1 MANSLLTPT
10 AVTRKALAILHQK
23 CNFIG
28 SINRQYD
35 DSFAQSGAKIG
46 DSLKIRLPNEYTV
59 RTGKTLDTQDTSEQ
73 SETLTVST
81 QKGVDVNFSS
91 ADLTLSLDDFADRIL
106 EPAMAVLAANIEYDA
121 MSMYKDVNQEISD
134 VGATITLD
142 DVLEGNKRLT
152 DSLTPVNSQRTLNLN
167 TRDNASLVSALSGLF
182 NDPAKVS
189 KNYRD
194 GMVAAKFMGF
204 DTIYEN
210 TLWPTH
216 TTGSEAGVDTGANVN
231 GANQTGASVTVDGTV
246 TGTFLKGDI
255 ITFAGCNEVH
265 PETKA
270 DTGRLMRFTVT
281 SDVSASYSSIPIS
294 PSIVTSGARQN
305 VAASPTDDGAVN
317 KAESDGTTAISGGAD
332 YTISMA
338 YHKDAFAFA
347 TADLVMP
354 SGVDFSAREVYD
366 GISMRIVRDYDINND
381 NFPCRIDVLYGYKT
395 IRKQLACRLGF
406 N

>member
-35 DSFAQSGAKIG
+35 DAFAQSGAKIG
-46 DSLKIRLPNEYTV
+46 DSLKIRLPNQYTV
-59 RTGKTLDTQDTSEQ
+59 RTGKTLDTQDTSET
-73 SETLTVST
+73 SVTLTVGT

-106 EPAMAVLAANIEYDA
+106 EPAMAVLAANIEHDA
-121 MSMYKDVNQEISD
+121 MSMYKDVYQEISD
-134 VGATITLD
+134 VGATITLA
-142 DVLEGNKRLT
+142 DVLEANKRLT
-152 DSLTPVNSQRTLNLN
+152 DSLTPVNSNRTLNLN
-167 TRDNASLVSALSGLF
+167 TRDNASLVNALSGLF

-210 TLWPTH
+210 TLWPVH
-216 TTGSEAGVDTGANVN
+216 TTGSEAGDDTGADVN

-294 PSIVTSGARQN
+294 PSIVTSGGRQN
-305 VAASPTDDGAVN
+305 VSASPTDNGAVS
-317 KAESDGTTAISGGAD
+317 KVESDGTTAIAANAD
-332 YTISMA
+332 YTISCA
-338 YHKDAFAFA
+338 YHRDAFAFA

-354 SGVDFSAREVYD
+354 SGVDFAAREVYD
-366 GISMRIVRDYDINND
+366 GISMRIVRDFDINND
-381 NFPCRIDVLYGYKT
+381 NFPCRIDILYGYKT
-395 IRKQLACRLGF
+395 IRPELACRLGF